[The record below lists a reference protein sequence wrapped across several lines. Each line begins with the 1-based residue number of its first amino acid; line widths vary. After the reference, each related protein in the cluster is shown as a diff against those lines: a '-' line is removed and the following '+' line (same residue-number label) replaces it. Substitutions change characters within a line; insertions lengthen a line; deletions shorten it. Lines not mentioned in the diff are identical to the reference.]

1 MSIISLLVAAKNAWA
16 DRRRRTQAY
25 AELISLDDRSL
36 ADIGIHR
43 SRIPASSRAS
53 ATVPFRSRPASR
65 PPPILAAFSA
75 AVIARW
81 LAKPGHFGP
90 TAGPGLTIRQ

>member
-16 DRRRRTQAY
+16 DRRRRSQAY

-43 SRIPASSRAS
+43 SQIPGIVEGLGRGSVSVPASIAPAANLGRILGGSH
-53 ATVPFRSRPASR
+53 RP
-65 PPPILAAFSA
+65 LA
-75 AVIARW
+75 R
-81 LAKPGHFGP
+81 
-90 TAGPGLTIRQ
+90 